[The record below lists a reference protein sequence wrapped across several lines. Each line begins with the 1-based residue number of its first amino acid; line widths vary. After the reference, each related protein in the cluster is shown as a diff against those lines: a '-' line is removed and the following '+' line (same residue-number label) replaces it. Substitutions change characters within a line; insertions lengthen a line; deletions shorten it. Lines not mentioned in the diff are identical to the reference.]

1 MKIFKMNSIKAFI
14 IVLVLTSLFSITG
27 CIGITTAPVA
37 PSSTAPAPKAET
49 IPGWTPSVTSDQAN
63 PVLPDF
69 ASVLLKVKPSVVAIN
84 TELTGYDIFN
94 RPYQQEAA
102 GSGWIL
108 DDSGLVV
115 TNNHVID
122 GANTISVVLSDGQS
136 VPAKTIG
143 TDALSDIAV
152 LKIDVPNLTK
162 IAIGDTSKLEAG
174 DWVLTVGNSLGLG
187 ITAKEGIISRVG
199 VTLEGYSQESVDKLI
214 ETSAAINPGNSG
226 GPLVNMR
233 GEVIGITSVKISTT
247 GVEGMGYAI
256 RLGEALPIIEELIQ
270 KGYIVRPWLGVS
282 LYNVDQYVKQQF
294 NLAVDS
300 GALVVQVSP
309 GSPADKGGIKQ
320 GDVIVG
326 FNDKEIK
333 GTQDVSE
340 AISASSVGSKVKITY
355 WRNNTKSETTIT
367 LSESPAP
374 SQ

>member
-1 MKIFKMNSIKAFI
+1 MKFFKIDFIKALLI
-14 IVLVLTSLFSITG
+14 TLVVALMFAITA
-27 CIGITTAPVA
+27 CIPAATPVA
-37 PSSTAPAPKAET
+37 SSDTVPNIAPATVPVT
-49 IPGWTPSVTSDQAN
+49 VPGVAPDQQN
-63 PVLPDF
+63 PILPDF
-69 ASVLLKVKPSVVAIN
+69 ISVLSKVKPSVVAVN
-84 TELTGYDIFN
+84 TELTGYDLFN

-115 TNNHVID
+115 TNNHVIE
-122 GANTISVVLSDGQS
+122 GANIIAVVLWNGQS
-136 VPAKTIG
+136 VPAKVVG
-143 TDALSDIAV
+143 TDAISDIAV
-152 LKIDVPNLTK
+152 LKIDAPNLTK
-162 IAIGDTSKLEAG
+162 IDIGDTSKLEAG
-174 DWVLTVGNSLGLG
+174 EWVLAVGNSLGLG

-199 VTLEGYSQESVDKLI
+199 VTLEGYSQESADKLI

-256 RLGEALPIIEELIQ
+256 RLGEALPIIQELVQ

-282 LYNVDQYVKQQF
+282 SYDVDQFVQQQF

-300 GALVVQVSP
+300 GALIIQVSP
-309 GSPADKGGIKQ
+309 NSPADKGGIQQ

-333 GTQDVSE
+333 QTQDLRE
-340 AISASSVGSKVKITY
+340 AILASKAGSEVKITY
-355 WRNNTKSETTIT
+355 WRENKKSEVTIV

>member
-1 MKIFKMNSIKAFI
+1 MKILKTNFIKALI
-14 IVLVLTSLFSITG
+14 IALVVILLFSITG
-27 CIGITTAPVA
+27 CIGINAEPAA
-37 PSSTAPAPKAET
+37 PSVTAPAPKAET
-49 IPGWTPSVTSDQAN
+49 IPDWTPSISSDQAN

-69 ASVLLKVKPSVVAIN
+69 TSVLSKVKPSVVAIN

-115 TNNHVID
+115 TNNHVIE
-122 GANTISVVLSDGQS
+122 GANTISVVLWDGQS
-136 VPAKTIG
+136 VPAEIIG

-152 LKIDVPNLTK
+152 LKINVPNLTK

-174 DWVLTVGNSLGLG
+174 EWVLSVGNSLGLG

-199 VTLEGYSQESVDKLI
+199 VNLEGYSQESVDKLI

-256 RLGEALPIIEELIQ
+256 RLGEALPIIQELIQ

-282 LYNVDQYVKQQF
+282 LYNVDQFVKQQF

-309 GSPADKGGIKQ
+309 GSPADQGGIKQ

-333 GTQDVSE
+333 ETQDVRE
-340 AISASSVGSKVKITY
+340 AILASSVGSEVKITY
-355 WRNNTKSETTIT
+355 WRDNNKSETSVT